1 MIDLTPEA
9 SPARRAPALAV
20 FAALLAA
27 AAFLTP
33 LWAAEPERAA
43 GLLLIVG
50 VGAELL
56 QSFRRRTAAA
66 QRSAQA
72 SAGYTLLLAIVL
84 LSTAWLAVTALAIFL
99 AAPFALDA
107 LRGVSIAARRLFERR
122 SFGAEIGAVL
132 ANLAAVVVILVLGR
146 FAEHWIVGVAAGI
159 RLLTIAGNV
168 ASAPIHD
175 AGETDEGVIA
185 DIGLP
190 DPDRLADTG
199 ARLQKEELERGGA
212 DRGWILSL
220 VTVLFAIHVSRMGF
234 DRSALGIMS
243 PLIAVMGDVAV
254 ALALTY
260 FVIVPFRLFVR
271 RVTRGVERTAWERL
285 FHAPARTGIKAW
297 PGIAL
302 RWWLESR
309 LRFAI
314 RLRAARYSLG
324 SAFGRGLQ
332 IGLPLTAVIVA
343 SVPIWGMSWY
353 FDTENW
359 AAGAWNSWAAS
370 RTDTWRSAM
379 IRAVVAAGETTLDG
393 KGFTVTPPGLNGSDP
408 FSFIVIGDT
417 GEGDASQQVLR
428 DSLIR
433 AAAAADVRFV
443 VLSSDVVYPTGAM
456 KDYESRFWLPFK
468 GVTKPV
474 YAIPGNHDWY
484 DALEGFAATFLGPG
498 AARAAI
504 RARIDVDGGVSS
516 TTDGR
521 IEEFIGG
528 ADFLRRQYRVQ
539 TGAQQGSF
547 FQVQTPD
554 FALLAVDTGV
564 LRSVDPEELTWLR
577 AALEASRGKMI
588 MAVLGHPFFAGG
600 HDLAQDDQKFM
611 ALRELLRAH
620 DVSIVMAGDT
630 HDLEYYREPLA
641 RGAGSSVMHHWVNG
655 GGGAYLS
662 FGSALAWPAK
672 AATADW
678 AFYPAQSPVVEKIV
692 RYTPWWKWPAW
703 IWTRE
708 LGAWP
713 SSAEWLSAMFDYNV
727 APFFQSFVV
736 VTVDPAGKRIVVK
749 PWGINGPLA
758 WSDFAH
764 SPTLMPPG
772 TTPDQ
777 PVEWIVSSPPR

>member
-122 SFGAEIGAVL
+122 SFGAEIGGVL

-314 RLRAARYSLG
+314 RLRAARYSL
-324 SAFGRGLQ
+324 R
-332 IGLPLTAVIVA
+332 IGVRPRPA
-343 SVPIWGMSWY
+343 
-353 FDTENW
+353 D
-359 AAGAWNSWAAS
+359 
-370 RTDTWRSAM
+370 
-379 IRAVVAAGETTLDG
+379 
-393 KGFTVTPPGLNGSDP
+393 
-408 FSFIVIGDT
+408 
-417 GEGDASQQVLR
+417 
-428 DSLIR
+428 R
-433 AAAAADVRFV
+433 AAAHR
-443 VLSSDVVYPTGAM
+443 
-456 KDYESRFWLPFK
+456 R
-468 GVTKPV
+468 
-474 YAIPGNHDWY
+474 HRR
-484 DALEGFAATFLGPG
+484 LGPHLG
-498 AARAAI
+498 HELVLRHGELGG
-504 RARIDVDGGVSS
+504 RSVELVGGV
-516 TTDGR
+516 
-521 IEEFIGG
+521 
-528 ADFLRRQYRVQ
+528 
-539 TGAQQGSF
+539 
-547 FQVQTPD
+547 PD
-554 FALLAVDTGV
+554 RHV
-564 LRSVDPEELTWLR
+564 
-577 AALEASRGKMI
+577 
-588 MAVLGHPFFAGG
+588 
-600 HDLAQDDQKFM
+600 
-611 ALRELLRAH
+611 ALRDDPRRGCRRGNDAGRQGVHSDAAWLERQRPLLLHRH
-620 DVSIVMAGDT
+620 
-630 HDLEYYREPLA
+630 
-641 RGAGSSVMHHWVNG
+641 RGH
-655 GGGAYLS
+655 
-662 FGSALAWPAK
+662 
-672 AATADW
+672 
-678 AFYPAQSPVVEKIV
+678 
-692 RYTPWWKWPAW
+692 R
-703 IWTRE
+703 
-708 LGAWP
+708 
-713 SSAEWLSAMFDYNV
+713 
-727 APFFQSFVV
+727 
-736 VTVDPAGKRIVVK
+736 
-749 PWGINGPLA
+749 
-758 WSDFAH
+758 
-764 SPTLMPPG
+764 
-772 TTPDQ
+772 
-777 PVEWIVSSPPR
+777 

>member
-1 MIDLTPEA
+1 VIDTKPEVR
-9 SPARRAPALAV
+9 PARRAPALAV
-20 FAALLAA
+20 FTVLLAA

-33 LWAAEPERAA
+33 LWAPEPDRAA
-43 GLLLIVG
+43 GLLLIGG
-50 VGAELL
+50 VGAELI
-56 QSFRRRTAAA
+56 QSFRRRAAAA
-66 QRSAQA
+66 QHSAWA
-72 SAGYTLLLAIVL
+72 SASYTLLLAIVL
-84 LSTAWLAVTALAIFL
+84 LSTAWLAVTALAIFI

-107 LRGVSIAARRLFERR
+107 LRGVRGAGRRLFQGRG
-122 SFGAEIGAVL
+122 FGTEAIGVL
-132 ANLAAVVVILVLGR
+132 ANLGAVVVILLLGR
-146 FAEHWIVGVAAGI
+146 FAGNWIIGVAAGI
-159 RLLTIAGNV
+159 RLLTITGNL
-168 ASAPIHD
+168 SAAPTHD
-175 AGETDEGVIA
+175 ADETDETVIA
-185 DIGLP
+185 DIGLA
-190 DPDRLADTG
+190 DADRLADTG
-199 ARLQKEELERGGA
+199 ARLQIEETERGGA
-212 DRGWILSL
+212 DRDWILSL
-220 VTVLFAIHVSRMGF
+220 VAVLFAIHVSRMGF

-243 PLIAVMGDVAV
+243 PLIAVIGDVAV

-260 FVIVPFRLFVR
+260 FVIVPFRLFLR
-271 RVTRGVERTAWERL
+271 RTTRRAERL
-285 FHAPARTGIKAW
+285 GWEYVLGHSGRTGVRAW
-297 PGIAL
+297 PSIAL

-314 RLRAARYSLG
+314 RLRAARFSLP

-370 RTDTWRSAM
+370 RTDAWRSGM

-393 KGFTVTPPGLNGSDP
+393 NGFRVAPPGLNGSEP

-417 GEGDASQQVLR
+417 GEGDASQHVLR

-433 AAAAADVRFV
+433 ASGADDVRFV

-456 KDYESRFWLPFK
+456 KDYEARFWLPFK

-484 DALEGFAATFLGPG
+484 DALEGFAATFFTP
-498 AARAAI
+498 ASARAAI
-504 RARIDVDGGVSS
+504 RARIAVDGGLSS

-521 IEEFIGG
+521 IDEFITS
-528 ADFLRRQYRVQ
+528 ADFLRRQYRVP
-539 TGAQQGSF
+539 TGDQQGSF

-564 LRSVDPEELTWLR
+564 LRGLDPDELTWLR

-588 MAVLGHPFFAGG
+588 MAVLGHPIFAGG
-600 HDLAQDDQKFM
+600 HDVAQGDEEFM
-611 ALRELLRAH
+611 AVRELLRRH
-620 DVSIVMAGDT
+620 NVSIVMAGDT
-630 HDLEYYREPLA
+630 HDLEYYREP
-641 RGAGSSVMHHWVNG
+641 GPGGTGTSVIHHWVNG

-672 AATADW
+672 ADTADW
-678 AFYPAQSPVVEKIV
+678 AFYPGHAPVVDKIV

-736 VTVDPAGKRIVVK
+736 VTVDPANKRIVVK
-749 PWGINGPLA
+749 PWGVNGPLV
-758 WSDFAH
+758 WSDFDRSATML
-764 SPTLMPPG
+764 PAG
-772 TTPDQ
+772 TMPDQ
-777 PVEWIVSSPPR
+777 PVEWVVTPPGR